1 MKIKIGVFFGGKSVE
16 HEVSVITAIQAIENI
31 DKNKYDVIPIYITK
45 DNKMYCGNFI
55 GDIKQY
61 KNIEN
66 LLHISSQVTLA
77 QRDDKVILLK
87 CNKKFYESS
96 VYDYIDIAFP
106 IVHGTNVEDGTL
118 QGYLKMFNIP
128 YVGCDV
134 ISSAVG
140 MDKYVCKCLLKEN
153 DIPVLN
159 CKCFTLKDYNENL
172 DNIIEEVE
180 KDIPYPV
187 IVKPVNLGSSVGIQ
201 IAKTQE
207 ELKEA
212 IEEAFCYSKK
222 ILVERAIK
230 NLKEINCSVVGD
242 YEYAEASECEEPIK
256 TDEILSFNDK
266 YISGGKKLGA
276 NKFGIKADTS
286 KSMNAGVLKLP
297 ADISPDV
304 KKRIQELSIKTFK
317 VLGCTGVI
325 RIDFMIDEDTN
336 SIYVN
341 EVNTIPGSLSF
352 HLWRATNLNYT
363 ELLDKL
369 IDLSLKRNREEKN
382 ITYSFDSN
390 ILSGYSSNGLKGT
403 KGVKR

>member
-16 HEVSVITAIQAIENI
+16 HEVSIITAIQAIENI
-31 DKNKYDVIPIYITK
+31 NKDKYDVIPIYITK

-61 KNIEN
+61 KNIDN

-180 KDIPYPV
+180 KGIPYPV

-212 IEEAFCYSKK
+212 IEDAFCYSKK

-266 YISGGKKLGA
+266 YISGGKKISA

-297 ADISPDV
+297 ADISLDV

-352 HLWRATNLNYT
+352 HLWRITDLNYT
-363 ELLDKL
+363 DLLDKL
-369 IDLSLKRNREEKN
+369 IELSLKRNREEKN